1 MPVSIR
7 LSKDIEERLNKLSKL
22 TGRSKT
28 YYIKESIEQHL
39 DEIEDLY
46 LAEQRLIDLRS
57 GKSKTYTLKEVEK
70 ELGLEDW
77 VWRVGKKR
85 VRKIRKTDSKT
96 YHIFFAGAFIRFRE
110 PKNYWQSA
118 EGFKIGWFLEI

>member
-70 ELGLEDW
+70 ELGLED
-77 VWRVGKKR
+77 
-85 VRKIRKTDSKT
+85 
-96 YHIFFAGAFIRFRE
+96 
-110 PKNYWQSA
+110 
-118 EGFKIGWFLEI
+118 

>member
-46 LAEQRLIDLRS
+46 LAEQRLIDLKS

-70 ELGLEDW
+70 ELGLED
-77 VWRVGKKR
+77 
-85 VRKIRKTDSKT
+85 
-96 YHIFFAGAFIRFRE
+96 
-110 PKNYWQSA
+110 
-118 EGFKIGWFLEI
+118 

>member
-1 MPVSIR
+1 MEEDFMPVSIR

-70 ELGLEDW
+70 ELGLED
-77 VWRVGKKR
+77 
-85 VRKIRKTDSKT
+85 
-96 YHIFFAGAFIRFRE
+96 
-110 PKNYWQSA
+110 
-118 EGFKIGWFLEI
+118 